1 MTQGGMTQEE
11 TATKI
16 RILLVDDHK
25 VLRSGLRALLNLEPD
40 LEVVG
45 EASNG
50 REAIRLTETLRP
62 DVVVMDIS
70 MPEMDGLKAAEEIHS
85 LGLPARIVM
94 LTVHADEDYLFQTLK
109 AGASGFVHKSSA
121 DRELIDAIRT
131 AHRGDVFLY
140 PSAIKRL
147 LGEYLRGGNKH
158 AEEKEPLTNRER
170 EVLKLTAEGFTN
182 NEIAEKLVI
191 SPKTVDTYRQR
202 LMAKL
207 NLHHRSELI
216 RYALKRGYLV
226 PGE

>member
-1 MTQGGMTQEE
+1 MAE
-11 TATKI
+11 TKASPKTKI
-16 RILLVDDHK
+16 RVLLADDHK
-25 VLRSGLRALLNLEPD
+25 VLRSGLRALLNMEPD

-50 REAIRLTETLRP
+50 LEAIKLTETLRP

-70 MPEMDGLKAAEEIHS
+70 MPEMDGLKAATEILELS
-85 LGLPARIVM
+85 LPAKVVM

-109 AGASGFVHKSSA
+109 AGASGYVHKSSA
-121 DRELIDAIRT
+121 DRELMDAIRT
-131 AHRGDVFLY
+131 AYRGDVFLY

-147 LGEYLRGGNKH
+147 LGEYLRGGTKH
-158 AEEKEPLTNRER
+158 ADEKEPLTNRER

-182 NEIAEKLVI
+182 NEIAEQLVI

-202 LMAKL
+202 IMEKL
-207 NLHHRSELI
+207 DLHHRSELI

-226 PGE
+226 PGD